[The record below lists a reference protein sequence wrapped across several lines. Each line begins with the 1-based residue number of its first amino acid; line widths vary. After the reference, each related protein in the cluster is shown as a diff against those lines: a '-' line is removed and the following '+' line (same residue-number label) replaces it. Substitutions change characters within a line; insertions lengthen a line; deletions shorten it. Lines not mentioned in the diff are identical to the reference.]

1 MVRMDE
7 TGADTAN
14 TYRLD
19 DQVGYLLRLASQR
32 HATIFQSQTIE
43 GLTPTQFSALI
54 RLSEQGKCSQNRLG
68 RLAAMDVATIKGVAD
83 RLRQKGLIVAEPD
96 PDDKRRTLISLSPE
110 GAALVDR
117 MQAVGHAITAETLK
131 SLTPAEQRSLAKLL
145 RKLA

>member
-1 MVRMDE
+1 M
-7 TGADTAN
+7 ADTDTTSTH

-19 DQVGYLLRLASQR
+19 DQIGYLLRLASQR

-96 PDDKRRTLISLSPE
+96 PDDKRRTLISLSSA
-110 GAALVDR
+110 GAALVAR
-117 MQAVGHAITAETLK
+117 MQSIGHAITSETLNP
-131 SLTPAEQRSLAKLL
+131 LTITEQRSLTKLL

>member
-1 MVRMDE
+1 MPD
-7 TGADTAN
+7 TAADTY
-14 TYRLD
+14 TLD

-32 HATIFQSQTIE
+32 HATIFQSLTIQ

-83 RLRQKGLIVAEPD
+83 RLRQKGLILAEPD
-96 PDDKRRTLISLSPE
+96 PDDKRRTLISLSTS
-110 GAALVDR
+110 GIALVAG

-131 SLTPAEQRSLAKLL
+131 PLSAAEQRNLAKLL